1 MLERLKRQQDIKEFK
16 RQKILRAAKSCVS
29 ENGING
35 TSMRAIAQGSGY
47 SLGAAYAYFPSKE
60 DIFAAL
66 LSSSFAEL
74 LRTLRLELQQTSSS
88 QRKINQAFNGFLR
101 YFLSSKEE
109 QVLLLTFYAGK
120 NDSEQSLADDSFRH
134 LNNRFL
140 SVLGF
145 LANTVHKNGNLAA
158 EDAQAETVQAVSFLL
173 GVLMMNSSGQLR
185 LIDQS
190 PQEIVDRYLNQ
201 MLLRCDR

>member
-1 MLERLKRQQDIKEFK
+1 MQERIARKRDLKEFK
-16 RQKILRAAKSCVS
+16 RQKILTAAKACVS
-29 ENGING
+29 ENGISG
-35 TSMRAIAQGSGY
+35 TSMRAIAQGCGY

-66 LSSSFAEL
+66 LSASFAEL
-74 LRTLRLELQQTSSS
+74 LRILRLEQQQASSG

-120 NDSEQSLADDSFRH
+120 SDGNQSLAEDTFRH

-145 LANTVHKNGNLAA
+145 LANTVHENGNLTA
-158 EDAQAETVQAVSFLL
+158 EDAQSETLQAVSFLL
-173 GVLMMNSSGQLR
+173 GVLMMSSSEQLR
-185 LIDQS
+185 LIGQS
-190 PQEIVDRYLNQ
+190 PQEIVDQYINQ
-201 MLLRCDR
+201 MLLRCNR

>member
-1 MLERLKRQQDIKEFK
+1 MQERIARQRDLKEFK
-16 RQKILRAAKSCVS
+16 RQKILIAAKECVS
-29 ENGING
+29 DNGISG

-74 LRTLRLELQQTSSS
+74 LRILRLELQQTSSGR
-88 QRKINQAFNGFLR
+88 RKINQAFNGFLR

-120 NDSEQSLADDSFRH
+120 NDNEKSLADDSFRQ

-145 LANTVHKNGNLAA
+145 LANTVHENGNLTA

-173 GVLMMNSSGQLR
+173 GVLIMNSSGQLR